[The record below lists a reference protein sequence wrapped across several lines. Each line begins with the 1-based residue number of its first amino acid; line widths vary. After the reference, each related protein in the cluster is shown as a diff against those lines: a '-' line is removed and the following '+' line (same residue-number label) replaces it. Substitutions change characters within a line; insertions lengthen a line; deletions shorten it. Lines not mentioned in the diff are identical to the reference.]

1 MNAAKDCAMPFCMCA
16 LKHCTLAVTMATV
29 LRVYVGTVTHINL
42 LHMDLIQIY
51 RESNL
56 GSIWNICQHTLN
68 H

>member
-1 MNAAKDCAMPFCMCA
+1 MCA